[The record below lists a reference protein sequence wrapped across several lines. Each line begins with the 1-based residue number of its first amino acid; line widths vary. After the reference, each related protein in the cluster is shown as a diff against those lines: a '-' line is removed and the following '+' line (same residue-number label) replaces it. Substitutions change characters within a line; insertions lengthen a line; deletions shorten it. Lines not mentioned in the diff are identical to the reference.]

1 VGSASVEEVL
11 ARPVFAG
18 DAERRFGELSVEQ
31 VEDRAAELRGASGF
45 GHGGRVGAVAAAWRE
60 LALLM
65 RANDAATVADLDG
78 GEVAARAEALW
89 VLPPGGSLLP

>member
-1 VGSASVEEVL
+1 ML

-18 DAERRFGELSVEQ
+18 DAERRFGELSVEE
-31 VEDRAAELRGASGF
+31 VEAGPPSFAARPGSATAAGSAPSRPPGAS
-45 GHGGRVGAVAAAWRE
+45 WRP
-60 LALLM
+60 LM